1 MKSNS
6 IWECAIIP
14 GVEIKKL
21 RKPTPTNEDKN
32 LYYTQEKGLPLF
44 ENFALLKEKMA
55 SNLQIQQRAA
65 I

>member
-6 IWECAIIP
+6 IWEFAIIP
-14 GVEIKKL
+14 GVEIKKQ
-21 RKPTPTNEDKN
+21 RKSAPTNKDKN
-32 LYYTQEKGLPLF
+32 FHYTQEKGLPLF

>member
-21 RKPTPTNEDKN
+21 RKSTPTNKDN
-32 LYYTQEKGLPLF
+32 YTQEKGLPLI